1 MIRTR
6 HSVAVKMGRVFQDGL
21 VYFSFLDHLARIP
34 LLFRSKHQPPVIAI
48 VSPPRCGS
56 TLTYQVLVSRIE
68 SRHLTNLANLFYA
81 TPAFGVWLASAA
93 CRQHRST
100 FCSDYGFV
108 SGLCGE
114 SEGMKFWTHW
124 SGQGLDNNPDNLKP
138 GKLHELYSIMQRADP
153 RKTFIGG
160 YIGQVFCMELLRKS
174 FPGIIFIHVTRDLLS
189 SAYSLFRKSEG
200 GWFSLVPAHLRDV
213 SFSSTHDRVVEQ
225 LFSLHSI
232 ILQNS
237 DQGDV
242 IPIRYE
248 RLCRDSEGI
257 VGEIVDFGRGR
268 GLNLNLKACDF
279 PVFNTSIVD
288 PDVNAD
294 TRKLLECLS
303 VRLDQEKDNNGFFS
317 SLMP

>member
-6 HSVAVKMGRVFQDGL
+6 HSVAVRIGRVFQDGL
-21 VYFSFLDHLARIP
+21 GYFSFLDYLARIP
-34 LLFRSKHQPPVIAI
+34 LFFRSKHHPPVMAI

-56 TLTYQVLVSRIE
+56 TLTYQVLVSRLE

-81 TPAFGVWLASAA
+81 TPAFGAWLASVV
-93 CRQHRST
+93 CNRHRST
-100 FCSDYGFV
+100 FRSDYGFV

-124 SGQGLDNNPDNLKP
+124 SGQELENNPTNFKP
-138 GKLHELYSIMQRADP
+138 GKLQELYSIMQRADP
-153 RKTFIGG
+153 RKVFIGG

-189 SAYSLFRKSEG
+189 SAYSLFRKSDG
-200 GWFSLVPAHLRDV
+200 GWYSLVPEHLREV

-232 ILQNS
+232 ILKNS
-237 DQGDV
+237 GEGDV

-248 RLCRDSEGI
+248 RLCRDPEGM

-279 PVFNTSIVD
+279 PVFYPSIVD
-288 PDVNAD
+288 PDVNPE
-294 TRKLLECLS
+294 TRKLQECLS
-303 VRLDQEKDNNGFFS
+303 ARLEQEKDNNGFFS